1 MSAQQQSAGELVRV
15 GMYTAAGTIIVYA
28 AVALVLQYA
37 GHKQREQQRELG
49 TGCTCKGG
57 R

>member
-15 GMYTAAGTIIVYA
+15 GVYTAVGTIIVYA
-28 AVALVLQYA
+28 SVALALQYA
-37 GHKQREQQRELG
+37 NHKRREQRELG